1 MAKIILNNGTEEF
14 LTAGAAQAKV
24 SAGEAVWPQVVP
36 MYSTRQLVAEPVEP
50 VKKRRKRKA
59 KPVEEVIPEEVISEE
74 VIPEE
79 PAAEPEQVEA
89 DEVE

>member
-14 LTAGAAQAKV
+14 LSPGAAQAKV
-24 SAGEAVWPQVVP
+24 AAGEAVWGQGVP

-59 KPVEEVIPEEVISEE
+59 KPAEE

>member
-14 LTAGAAQAKV
+14 LSPGAAQAKV
-24 SAGEAVWPQVVP
+24 NAGEAVWGQGVP
-36 MYSTRQLVAEPVEP
+36 MYSTRQLQAEPVNAEP

-59 KPVEEVIPEEVISEE
+59 KPVEEVIE

-79 PAAEPEQVEA
+79 PAAEPEQVDA

>member
-14 LTAGAAQAKV
+14 LSPGAAQAKV
-24 SAGEAVWPQVVP
+24 SAGEAVWGQGVP
-36 MYSTRQLVAEPVEP
+36 MYSTRQLVAQPVNAEP

-59 KPVEEVIPEEVISEE
+59 KPVEEVVE

-79 PAAEPEQVEA
+79 VTPEEPTVEPEQVDT

>member
-1 MAKIILNNGTEEF
+1 MAKIILNDGTEEF
-14 LTAGAAQAKV
+14 LSPGAAQAKV
-24 SAGEAVWPQVVP
+24 TAGEAVWGQGVP
-36 MYSTRQLVAEPVEP
+36 MYSTRQLVAESVNAEP

-59 KPVEEVIPEEVISEE
+59 KPEVIPEEI
-74 VIPEE
+74 ILEE

>member
-1 MAKIILNNGTEEF
+1 MAKIILNDGTEEF
-14 LTAGAAQAKV
+14 LSPGAAQAKV
-24 SAGEAVWPQVVP
+24 TAGEAKWGQGVP

-59 KPVEEVIPEEVISEE
+59 KPE

-79 PAAEPEQVEA
+79 PAAEPEQVDA